1 MDELLT
7 ASERA
12 EVLNLINSTLEAND
26 INLVVCA
33 YEDRGCFF
41 EITLVKEYENKPIK
55 EIKR

>member
-7 ASERA
+7 ASERV

-33 YEDRGCFF
+33 YEDRGEFLDV
-41 EITLVKEYENKPIK
+41 TLAKGWESKPIK
-55 EIKR
+55 ETER

>member
-12 EVLNLINSTLEAND
+12 DVLNLINSTLEANG

-33 YEDRGCFF
+33 YEDGGEYF
-41 EITLVKEYENKPIK
+41 EVTLAKGWENKPIK
-55 EIKR
+55 EAER